1 MFHVDE
7 VWMQRGLD
15 ALEDV
20 FRVDDATKRDMI
32 EYLFDSGFW
41 NRDRLKWDAAVA
53 RFNDCLNPNKA
64 QFFKVSEVWALMK
77 AFGRDSLLHAMVEDL
92 GYKPLHKLA
101 TEERRQELLERIA
114 TAEER
119 MLFEVR
125 AAKHELAELETQA
138 PVRVHPAIHERR
150 GGFSVPDDAGYPLP
164 ANVHDRGGF

>member
-32 EYLFDSGFW
+32 EYLFDAGFW
-41 NRDRLKWDAAVA
+41 NRDKLKWEAAVA
-53 RFNDCLNPNKA
+53 RFNDCLNPNKT

-77 AFGRDSLLHAMVEDL
+77 AFGRDGLLHAMVEDL

-125 AAKHELAELETQA
+125 AAKHELAELETA
-138 PVRVHPAIHERR
+138 PVRVRVHPAIHEGR
-150 GGFSVPDDAGYPLP
+150 GGFSVADGAP
-164 ANVHDRGGF
+164 AASLHDRGAF